1 VNRTYCLGGSLHGNT
16 WFSRNNAPAAQ
27 NVRWP
32 KGTFTKTSNWY
43 TYCQFQFNR
52 WRTALLLQGGQQ
64 ELFDNRVGWAWTY
77 LKKAG
82 LIISTQRGFFRI
94 TDRRKQILAQN
105 PSKIDRKLLLQ
116 FEEFRQFLNPKQE
129 KTSEKEGSETAQE
142 ITPEEIYTHPR
153 RNIITRYVGM
163 QQNIEVDL
171 FTEELK
177 SGVSVI
183 FCSDGLWEM
192 VRDNIIRDVMLN
204 TDNVQTAC
212 RQLVEIANRNG
223 GADNISVIAIKVTV

>member
-1 VNRTYCLGGSLHGNT
+1 
-16 WFSRNNAPAAQ
+16 
-27 NVRWP
+27 
-32 KGTFTKTSNWY
+32 
-43 TYCQFQFNR
+43 
-52 WRTALLLQGGQQ
+52 
-64 ELFDNRVGWAWTY
+64 
-77 LKKAG
+77 
-82 LIISTQRGFFRI
+82 
-94 TDRRKQILAQN
+94 
-105 PSKIDRKLLLQ
+105 
-116 FEEFRQFLNPKQE
+116 
-129 KTSEKEGSETAQE
+129 
-142 ITPEEIYTHPR
+142 
-153 RNIITRYVGM
+153 M